1 MDPTKKTDTE
11 SGATSGQKPSSE
23 PRTEK
28 PRSHSSTENP
38 SSRIKQERASGG
50 RISGERA
57 SLGETPES
65 DAAPQSEKPDPATRF
80 LAILVDGLVAGALSI
95 VPFVGGIAGAAY
107 FVVRDGLTLDF
118 MDGRSI
124 GKHVMGL
131 RVARLDGRAMDIETS
146 ARRNWMW
153 GIGAISGALA
163 YIPIF
168 GWILIPFVA
177 LLGLGIG
184 LYEGYRV
191 LSSEDGRRWG
201 DEMAQTKVLKQ
212 KS

>member
-1 MDPTKKTDTE
+1 M
-11 SGATSGQKPSSE
+11 SLSE
-23 PRTEK
+23 TV
-28 PRSHSSTENP
+28 
-38 SSRIKQERASGG
+38 
-50 RISGERA
+50 
-57 SLGETPES
+57 
-65 DAAPQSEKPDPATRF
+65 DPATRF
-80 LAILVDGLVAGALSI
+80 LAILIDGLVAGALSI

-124 GKHVMGL
+124 GKHLMGL

-177 LLGLGIG
+177 LAGLGIG

-191 LSSEDGRRWG
+191 LSSDDGRRWG

-212 KS
+212 KSSLRQKS